1 MSLVLVTSAR
11 FADHVNPP
19 GHPERIERAET
30 MEVVATRWAASGGRV
45 LAPREA
51 TNDDL
56 GRVHASEYVEL
67 IQATRGQAVQ
77 LDADTYTSPDSE
89 EVARLAAGAV
99 LTAVDHV
106 LDGPRRSRAFVMA
119 RPPGHHAE

>member
-51 TNDDL
+51 TIS
-56 GRVHASEYVEL
+56 GACMPVS
-67 IQATRGQAVQ
+67 
-77 LDADTYTSPDSE
+77 TS
-89 EVARLAAGAV
+89 G
-99 LTAVDHV
+99 
-106 LDGPRRSRAFVMA
+106 
-119 RPPGHHAE
+119 